1 MEQEDLELIIQR
13 YKDMVYRLAFGYMQS
28 REDAED
34 VFQDVFL
41 KYMEH
46 AGTFKD
52 EEHKKAWLIRI
63 TINHCKSLLRSSW
76 FRKRLPL
83 NDEISITKDISNNS
97 SDSQLEW
104 VLMQLKPT
112 ERQIIHLYYYEELSI
127 KEISNLISLSES
139 VIQTRLLRIRKKL
152 AKLLK
157 EEERYVQGQI

>member
-139 VIQTRLLRIRKKL
+139 AIQTRLLRIRKKL